1 MMAISKEQWLAIE
14 EELKGSYCQV
24 DFKIDGHE
32 VELRKR
38 FVAENKIAIIAYV
51 DGTYKGTDV
60 LEDSDGFRPI
70 VKKVHRARVRHL
82 YSPAKKKKMEK
93 EFGKRRVREIFK
105 SFDITWTYYD
115 PSFPTASVLIRQYKK
130 LEGLE
135 LTKLGDEVFSHAIVE
150 QHAEL

>member
-1 MMAISKEQWLAIE
+1 MSISKEQWLAIE

-32 VELRKR
+32 VGLRKR

-51 DGTYKGTDV
+51 DGKISGSDC
-60 LEDSDGFRPI
+60 LEDGDDFRPI
-70 VKKVHRARVRHL
+70 VKKVHRARVKHH

-115 PSFPTASVLIRQYKK
+115 PSFSTASVLIRQYKK

-135 LTKLGDEVFSHAIVE
+135 LIKLGNEVFPHAIVE

>member
-1 MMAISKEQWLAIE
+1 MMSISKEQWLAIE

-51 DGTYKGTDV
+51 DGKVSGSDC
-60 LEDSDGFRPI
+60 LEDGDDFRPI
-70 VKKVHRARVRHL
+70 VKKVHRARVKHH
-82 YSPAKKKKMEK
+82 YSPAKKKKLEK
-93 EFGKRRVREIFK
+93 DFGKRRVRKMIPNIDK
-105 SFDITWTYYD
+105 TWTYYD
-115 PSFPTASVLIRQYKK
+115 ASFPKASVLIRQYKK

-135 LTKLGDEVFSHAIVE
+135 LTKLGSETFGEPENKGEA
-150 QHAEL
+150 A